1 MERKRLD
8 QRMVEQGLVESRER
22 AKGLI
27 LSGRVRVEGRR
38 VDKAGALVD
47 PHAPVEVVG
56 PEHPFVSR
64 GGVKL
69 RAALDAF
76 GIQVRGKVCLD
87 VGAGT
92 GGFTD
97 CLLQAGAAKVYAV
110 DVGYGQFHAR
120 LRADPRVVLLERVNI
135 RYLTRELLPERP
147 SLIVIDVAFISLTL
161 VFPAILRFLS
171 PQGEVVAL
179 VKPQFEV
186 GKGEVG
192 KGGVVRDPEKHR
204 RVIRRVAE
212 AAIHLEMVV
221 RGLCPSP
228 IPGPKG
234 NREFFI
240 HVAKN
245 GVNLDLPRHLEEV
258 VAETSALTM
267 TDHRRRGS
275 QFTVHGSR

>member
-1 MERKRLD
+1 MGRKRLD
-8 QRMVEQGLVESRER
+8 QRMVEEGLVESRER

-27 LSGRVRVEGRR
+27 LAGQVRVGGRR
-38 VDKAGALVD
+38 MDKAGALVD
-47 PHAPVEVVG
+47 PDAPVEVVG
-56 PEHPFVSR
+56 PDHPFVSR

-69 RAALDAF
+69 QGALDTF
-76 GIQVRGKVCLD
+76 MIQVRGKICLD

-97 CLLQAGAAKVYAV
+97 CLLQAGAARVYAV

-120 LRADPRVVLLERVNI
+120 LRGDPRVVLLERINI
-135 RYLTRELLPERP
+135 RYLTRKLLPELA
-147 SLIVIDVAFISLTL
+147 SLVVIDVAFISLTFVL
-161 VFPAILRFLS
+161 PVILRFLT

-179 VKPQFEV
+179 IKPQFEV

-212 AAIHLEMVV
+212 AAIRLGMVV
-221 RGLCPSP
+221 RGLSLSP
-228 IPGPKG
+228 IPGPRG

-240 HVAKN
+240 HLAKD
-245 GVNLDLPRHLEEV
+245 GINLDMTRRLEEV
-258 VAETSALTM
+258 VTEASALTM
-267 TDHRRRGS
+267 TDHRRL
-275 QFTVHGSR
+275 